1 MAELHFSDA
10 DLAALIPLP
19 KWDTNKYTRGTLNV
33 VGGSAQYPGA
43 AVLASRAGQRA
54 GAGYTQV
61 WCAPE
66 SVATVRAGG
75 PSLVVRAWDEQALDQ
90 VLQKAETSAGHRM
103 AVLIGCGFSGED
115 SQEIQLLRTVL
126 AREIPVVV
134 DAGALSGLARLMA
147 SEGFDFLRARAASG
161 AGAPLVLTPHAG
173 EASRLMG
180 ALNRDYI
187 DSWQNANQDKQENAE
202 QNERQ
207 EGHRSVSRES
217 WAGACR
223 ESQADITQQIVAA
236 RLLAD
241 AYAATVVLKGPETVV
256 AHGGDT
262 YLMDK
267 GTPALAKAG
276 TGDVLAGIIAA
287 LLAQGLSPVQAAVLG
302 TRLHADAGNEAA
314 RRVGVVSVIPE
325 DVIDC
330 IPAAI
335 RELLAHC

>member
-1 MAELHFSDA
+1 MAELRFSDA

-19 KWDTNKYTRGTLNV
+19 KADANKYTRGTLSV

-54 GAGYTQV
+54 GAGYTQA

-75 PSLVVRAWDEQALDQ
+75 PSLVVRSWDEQVLEQ
-90 VLQKAETSAGHRM
+90 VLQKAEGSAKHPA

-115 SQEIQLLRTVL
+115 PQEQQLLRTVL
-126 AREIPVVV
+126 ARKIPVVV

-147 SEGFDFLRARAASG
+147 SEGPDFLRARDASG
-161 AGAPLVLTPHAG
+161 AGTPLILTPHTG

-187 DSWQNANQDKQENAE
+187 GSWRNAIQDGQENAE
-202 QNERQ
+202 RSERQ
-207 EGHRSVSRES
+207 ESCRSASRES
-217 WAGACR
+217 R
-223 ESQADITQQIVAA
+223 TDIAQQIATA
-236 RLLAD
+236 QLLAD

-256 AHGGDT
+256 AHGGGM

-276 TGDVLAGIIAA
+276 TGDVLAGIVAA
-287 LLAQGLSPVQAAVLG
+287 LLAQGISPVQAAVLG
-302 TRLHADAGNEAA
+302 ARLHADAGNEAA
-314 RRVGVVSVIPE
+314 RRLGVVSVIPE

-335 RELLAHC
+335 RELLAHH

>member
-1 MAELHFSDA
+1 MTVAELRFSDA
-10 DLAALIPLP
+10 DLAVLIPLP
-19 KWDTNKYTRGTLNV
+19 KSDANKYTRGTLNV

-54 GAGYTQV
+54 GAGYTQA

-75 PSLVVRAWDEQALDQ
+75 PSLVVRAWDEQVLDQ
-90 VLQKAETSAGHRM
+90 ALQKAEDSAKHPT

-115 SQEIQLLRTVL
+115 PQEQQLLRTVL
-126 AREIPVVV
+126 AREIPLVV
-134 DAGALSGLARLMA
+134 DAGALSGLACLMA
-147 SEGFDFLRARAASG
+147 SEGPDFLHARAALG
-161 AGAPLVLTPHAG
+161 VGAPLILTPHAG
-173 EASRLMG
+173 EANRLMG
-180 ALNRDYI
+180 ALNRDYV
-187 DSWQNANQDKQENAE
+187 DSRQNANQGKRESAE
-202 QNERQ
+202 QGERQ
-207 EGHRSVSRES
+207 EGCRSASRES
-217 WAGACR
+217 
-223 ESQADITQQIVAA
+223 QTDIAQQIATA
-236 RLLAD
+236 QLLAD

-256 AHGGDT
+256 AHGSDT

-287 LLAQGLSPVQAAVLG
+287 LLAQGLSPVRAAVLG

-314 RRVGVVSVIPE
+314 RRLGVVSVIPE

-335 RELLAHC
+335 RELLAHR